1 MTDEI
6 AFKAVDYLVAS
17 SSENETLAIV
27 FFGGEPMINEPLIW
41 KTVDYSKRIYPN
53 RNFTYSIT
61 TNGTLL
67 NDTLIIDFIRTPPT
81 FIRTCA
87 DECGNPI
94 P

>member
-41 KTVDYSKRIYPN
+41 KTVDYSKKN
-53 RNFTYSIT
+53 
-61 TNGTLL
+61 
-67 NDTLIIDFIRTPPT
+67 
-81 FIRTCA
+81 
-87 DECGNPI
+87 I
-94 P
+94 PQ